1 MLLADNRSTVIRKKT
16 RLLAT
21 ILCAIGLATAGEKGF
36 NPPPAAA
43 ASTYPAHETHD
54 DEGVSI
60 AIDPYDTPEKTAIFK
75 IKYREIDFLPV
86 RLIITNDGSTPI
98 MLNNLKVEYVTANRD
113 KIEPATKE
121 DIVRRIAHPQ
131 KAGTRAPMPF
141 PVPRK
146 KPDTVKQDQREE
158 VESAAFVPF
167 PVTPHSTYSG
177 FLFFDVRD
185 IPDHKAG
192 AHLYLSGLKA
202 GTRELFYFDIPM
214 EKYLNRPVK

>member
-1 MLLADNRSTVIRKKT
+1 MIRRQI

-21 ILCAIGLATAGEKGF
+21 LLCAIGLAGAGEKGF

-43 ASTYPAHETHD
+43 ANTYPAHESHS
-54 DEGVSI
+54 DEDVSI
-60 AIDPYDTPEKTAIFK
+60 AIDPYDTAEKASIFK
-75 IKYREIDFLPV
+75 IKYRDIDFLPI
-86 RLIITNDGSTPI
+86 RLIITNDGGTPI
-98 MLNNLKVEYVTANRD
+98 MLDNLKIQYVTGSRD

-146 KPDTVKQDQREE
+146 KADPIKSDQREE
-158 VESAAFVPF
+158 VESATFVPF

-177 FLFFDVRD
+177 FLFFDIRD
-185 IPDHKAG
+185 VPAPKEG
-192 AHLYLSGLKA
+192 AHLYLSGLKS
-202 GTRELFYFDIPM
+202 GTKELFYFDISM
-214 EKYLNRPVK
+214 EKYLDSRPVK